1 MLDVIKNEKKK
12 KTFHITSAECFG
24 IIKCLMSYKQPYT
37 FNNFYH
43 VVSILPDMPSSYSL
57 P

>member
-12 KTFHITSAECFG
+12 KFHITSAECFG